1 MSSGGLDAYVNIPK
15 ITVDEGG
22 MTKVV
27 LNLSGVVTFLESHAG
42 VQKPI
47 IYAVAA
53 QPRHGQIFLQNRPNL
68 TAFTKEQLESGEVHY
83 QHDHSDTLGDNIYLS
98 LQMKPG
104 SIVLCNI
111 TVPIIVNPIND
122 QAFKLVTPAPHIRV
136 VQGENHTITKNEL
149 LTEDADTPPKELEYT
164 VVTGPSKG
172 KLVLLP
178 DAFPIVHFTQADIN
192 ANRIVYVHNSS
203 VLMDQ
208 FHLRVWD
215 GKFRPEFTVFN
226 VQVIPIY
233 MNVSAGLPLY
243 LQQGSDSQLLTTKQ
257 FFINTN
263 ADLSKVHYTL
273 KEGPA
278 NGELHVKYNT
288 AVEFMQSDLESQ
300 NVMYIQTNMTAAND
314 SFKVYAEIVSGNT
327 SVGGEVEIRM
337 KVQPLMQ
344 IGNFTAL
351 TGTSTKIT
359 YHALDATAL
368 AKLTNSTP
376 FYTIISRPRYGQI
389 RKVIR
394 SSGEDRNLLNT
405 TVSAFTHE
413 DVINGLIYFVTRDVK
428 ISLAV
433 QDQLGFMLAV
443 NTLQPAVG
451 MLKIT
456 VRNPSSDDVY
466 STLAGPND
474 PAGHE
479 GGMQF
484 ASPNMTR
491 DYFLIGKV
499 PFVDH
504 LSSYYFLFITSS
516 KHGLRRRSPRS
527 RRHRNHKMP
536 LAGTDRHKKGR
547 TVPAASASP
556 P

>member
-1 MSSGGLDAYVNIPK
+1 MDIYISVSSGGLDAYVNIPQ

-22 MTKVV
+22 MTKIV
-27 LNLSGVVTFLESHAG
+27 LNVSGVVSFLENHAG

-47 IYAVAA
+47 VYAIVER
-53 QPRHGQIFLQNRPNL
+53 PRHGQVFLQNCPNS
-68 TAFTKEQLESGEVHY
+68 TAFTKEQLESGLIHY
-83 QHDHSDTLGDNIYLS
+83 QHDHSDTLGDNIYMS
-98 LQMKPG
+98 LRMKPG

-111 TVPIIVNPIND
+111 TVPVLVNPIND
-122 QAFKLVTPAPHIRV
+122 QAFKLVTPAPHISV
-136 VQGENHTITKNEL
+136 VQCENHTITKNEL
-149 LTEDADTPPKELEYT
+149 LTEDADTPPKDLEYA

-178 DAFPIVHFTQADIN
+178 EGLPIIHFTQADIN
-192 ANRIVYVHNSS
+192 ENRVVYIHNSS

-233 MNVSAGLPLY
+233 MNVSAGLPLF

-263 ADLSKVHYTL
+263 ADLSKVHYIINET
-273 KEGPA
+273 PS
-278 NGELHVKYNT
+278 NGEIHVKYAT
-288 AVEFMQSDLESQ
+288 SVAFSQSDLENQ

-314 SFKVYAEIVSGNT
+314 TFKVYVEIVAGNT
-327 SVGGEVEIRM
+327 SVGGEIQINM

-344 IGNFTAL
+344 IGNFTAVV
-351 TGTSTKIT
+351 GTSNKISL
-359 YHALDATAL
+359 HALDATPL

-376 FYTIISRPRYGQI
+376 RYLITSRPRYGQI

-394 SSGEDRNLLNT
+394 SSGEHRNLLNT
-405 TVSAFTHE
+405 TVNSFTHE
-413 DVINGLIYFVTRDVK
+413 EIINGLIYFVTKDVK
-428 ISLAV
+428 VGLGL
-433 QDQLGFMLAV
+433 QDQMGFMLSV
-443 NTLQPAVG
+443 STLQPAMG
-451 MLKIT
+451 TLIISLRT
-456 VRNPSSDDVY
+456 SLSNDIY
-466 STLAGPND
+466 STLAGPSD

-491 DYFLIGKV
+491 DYFLIGMLLKDV
-499 PFVDH
+499 ICVTGIH
-504 LSSYYFLFITSS
+504 VTS
-516 KHGLRRRSPRS
+516 
-527 RRHRNHKMP
+527 
-536 LAGTDRHKKGR
+536 
-547 TVPAASASP
+547 
-556 P
+556 

>member
-1 MSSGGLDAYVNIPK
+1 MSGLFQKLDIYISVSSGGLDAYVNIPK

-22 MTKVV
+22 ITKIV
-27 LNLSGVVTFLESHAG
+27 LNLSGVVNFLENHAG

-47 IYAVAA
+47 IYAIAE
-53 QPRHGQIFLQNRPNL
+53 QPRHGQIFLQNYPNS
-68 TAFTKEQLESGEVHY
+68 TAFTKEQLESGVVHY

-98 LQMKPG
+98 LRMKPG
-104 SIVLCNI
+104 SIVLCNV
-111 TVPIIVNPIND
+111 TVPVIVNPIND
-122 QAFKLVTPAPHIRV
+122 QAFKLVTPAPHISV
-136 VQGENHTITKNEL
+136 VQGENHTISKNEL
-149 LTEDADTPPKELEYT
+149 LTEDADTPPKDLEYA

-178 DAFPIVHFTQADIN
+178 EGLPIVHFTQADIN
-192 ANRIVYVHNSS
+192 DNRVVYVHNSS

-226 VQVIPIY
+226 VQVIPVY

-263 ADLSKVHYTL
+263 ADTFKVHYVL
-273 KEGPA
+273 KEFPA
-278 NGELHVKYNT
+278 NGELHVKYTT
-288 AVEFMQSDLESQ
+288 AIEFTQNDLENQ

-314 SFKVYAEIVSGNT
+314 TFKVYAEIVTGNT
-327 SVGGEVEIRM
+327 SVGGEVQINV

-344 IGNFTAL
+344 IGNFTAIIGASNRISL
-351 TGTSTKIT
+351 
-359 YHALDATAL
+359 HALDATPL

-376 FYTIISRPRYGQI
+376 RYTITSHPRYGQI

-394 SSGEDRNLLNT
+394 SSGEHRNLLNT
-405 TVSAFTHE
+405 TVNSFTHDE
-413 DVINGLIYFVTRDVK
+413 IKNGLIYFVTGDVK
-428 ISLAV
+428 VGFGL
-433 QDQLGFMLAV
+433 QDQMGFMLAV
-443 NTLQPAVG
+443 NTLQPAMG
-451 MLKIT
+451 ALIIT
-456 VRNPSSDDVY
+456 LRTSLSNDIY
-466 STLAGPND
+466 STLAGPSD

-491 DYFLIGKV
+491 DYFLIGRCCEKNC
-499 PFVDH
+499 FA
-504 LSSYYFLFITSS
+504 F
-516 KHGLRRRSPRS
+516 
-527 RRHRNHKMP
+527 
-536 LAGTDRHKKGR
+536 
-547 TVPAASASP
+547 
-556 P
+556 